1 MVIFGGTWGWV
12 PSLLKEQLSGVL
24 VEWVAQTA
32 DAALLP
38 SPPGREAASGQ
49 SWLLMDVSL
58 TAALKGGVGGGAES
72 RGPH

>member
-32 DAALLP
+32 DAALSFPLLL
-38 SPPGREAASGQ
+38 GERQRAASPGY
-49 SWLLMDVSL
+49 
-58 TAALKGGVGGGAES
+58 
-72 RGPH
+72 